1 MKQSTLDPKV
11 RQALSRGGT
20 IDITTVGRKT
30 GAPRRIEIEFH
41 TIGDRIYI
49 SGLASPRRRSWLA
62 NLEANPTFTFHL
74 KGAVKAELPA
84 QARIITG
91 ETERQTVLAEVAKA
105 WNRRDLEKMVQQS
118 PLIEVTFD

>member
-1 MKQSTLDPKV
+1 MPRSFRGAYLKYCNITFFSIIPNPEPRLSDMKQSTLDPKV

-62 NLEANPTFTFHL
+62 NLDANPTFTFHL
-74 KGAVKAELPA
+74 KGAVKA
-84 QARIITG
+84 
-91 ETERQTVLAEVAKA
+91 
-105 WNRRDLEKMVQQS
+105 DL
-118 PLIEVTFD
+118 